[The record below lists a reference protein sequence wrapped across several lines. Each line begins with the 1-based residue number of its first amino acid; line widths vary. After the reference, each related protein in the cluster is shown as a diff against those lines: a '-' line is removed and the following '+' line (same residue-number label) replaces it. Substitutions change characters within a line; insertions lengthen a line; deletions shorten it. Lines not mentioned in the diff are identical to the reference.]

1 MEKSYGFEVSLNGNK
16 VTRAGISKE
25 NYVVNCIIGSVHRE
39 NDSGGLYMQIGGL
52 DSDLDMH
59 FSWLGEQ
66 LNHGDKISIEVIDGE
81 FDEPTSKSK
90 ALTEQEIREQ
100 KMKHYL
106 QLKEEL
112 KDFLQ
117 E

>member
-16 VTRAGISKE
+16 VTRAGISKK
-25 NYVVNCIIGSVHRE
+25 NYVVNCIIDSVHRKD
-39 NDSGGLYMQIGGL
+39 DSGGLYMQVSGL
-52 DSDLDMH
+52 DSDLGVH
-59 FSWLGEQ
+59 VNWFGGQ
-66 LNHGDKISIEVIDGE
+66 LKVGDKILVEVIDDG
-81 FDEPTSKSK
+81 FDGPNSTYKPFSE
-90 ALTEQEIREQ
+90 EEIREQ

>member
-1 MEKSYGFEVSLNGNK
+1 MEKSYGFEVSLNGRK
-16 VTRAGISKE
+16 LTRAGISKE

-66 LNHGDKISIEVIDGE
+66 LNHGDKILVEVIDDG
-81 FDEPTSKSK
+81 FDGPNSTYKPFSE
-90 ALTEQEIREQ
+90 EEIREQ

-112 KDFLQ
+112 KDYLQ

>member
-1 MEKSYGFEVSLNGNK
+1 MEKSYGFEVSLNGRK
-16 VTRAGISKE
+16 LTRAGISKE
-25 NYVVNCIIGSVHRE
+25 NYVMNCIVGAVHRE
-39 NDSGGLYMQIGGL
+39 NDSGGLYMQMSGL

-59 FSWLGEQ
+59 YGWLSEQ
-66 LNHGDKISIEVIDGE
+66 LKNGDKILIEVIDGE
-81 FDEPTSKSK
+81 FDEPTAKSK
-90 ALTEQEIREQ
+90 ALTEEEIREQ

-112 KDFLQ
+112 KDYLQ